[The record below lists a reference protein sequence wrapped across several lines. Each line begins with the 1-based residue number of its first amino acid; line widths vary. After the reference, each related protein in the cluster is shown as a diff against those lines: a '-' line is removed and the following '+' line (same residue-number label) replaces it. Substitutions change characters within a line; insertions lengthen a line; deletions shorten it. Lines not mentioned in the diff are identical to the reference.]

1 MKFIVFR
8 RDEIEVG
15 RDYYEHVALPFSWLR
30 APELDIVAEGLTRE
44 EAANYLQASR
54 APGTLLAPGSHFLP
68 DQQCQN
74 MDVLFFDVNHI
85 YTLVDEGYVSG
96 DKVIAAFLPP
106 AEVESA
112 VEDSLYPGD
121 PGYLD
126 SDHADNCPGRSGL
139 DCTCDLPG
147 YVGGR

>member
-15 RDYYEHVALPFSWLR
+15 RDYYEHGALPSSWLS
-30 APELDIVAEGLTRE
+30 APGTIVAEWLTRE